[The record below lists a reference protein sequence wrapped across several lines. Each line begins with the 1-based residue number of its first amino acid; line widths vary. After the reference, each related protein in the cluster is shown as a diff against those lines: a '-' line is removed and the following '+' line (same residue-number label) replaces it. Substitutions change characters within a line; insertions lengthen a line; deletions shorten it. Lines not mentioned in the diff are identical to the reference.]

1 MKCLICK
8 KTETVKFLDNYKLE
22 IKEDIKF
29 FNDLKIYN
37 CEDCDFSFVS
47 PIPSEDKLNYFYKHV
62 YRAVGRPPYW
72 MTENYEDLKRY
83 HLEDKNLN
91 YLLYLTTLINLSKIE
106 NLYDFGG
113 GYGDLGFL
121 LKKKFSDLKL
131 FCTENDDNCKKILK
145 ERGYINF
152 ENFKDINTKFDLI
165 VTTHSLE
172 HLTNIDIFS
181 KFNDILNPNGFLF
194 FEVPNCPKE
203 YFQGRPYDSPHLL
216 FFTSKSM
223 HKIAKMHNMEFVN
236 FSYSSYSFDD
246 DHKYQRESQNL
257 YEELNKSKFSSAKIK
272 QMLKKI
278 VPNSLIN
285 LRRNFLEKRDVKNE
299 ERANWFASNTGDNC
313 YIRGILKKKI

>member
-22 IKEDIKF
+22 IREDIKF
-29 FNDLKIYN
+29 FHNLKIYN

-83 HLEDKNLN
+83 SLEDKNLN
-91 YLLYLTTLINLSKIE
+91 YLLYITTLLDLSKVE
-106 NLYDFGG
+106 TVYDFGG

-121 LKKKFSDLKL
+121 LKKKFPKLKL
-131 FCTENDDNCKKILK
+131 FCTENDANSKKVLQ
-145 ERGYINF
+145 ERGYKNF
-152 ENFKDINTKFDLI
+152 ENLEDIDIKFDLI
-165 VTTHSLE
+165 ITTHSLE
-172 HLTNIDIFS
+172 HLTDTNIFS
-181 KFNDILNPNGFLF
+181 KFNEILKPTGFIF

-216 FFTSKSM
+216 FYTSKSM
-223 HKIAKMHNMEFVN
+223 HKIAEIYNMEFFN
-236 FSYSSYSFDD
+236 FSYSSYSFND
-246 DHKYQRESQNL
+246 DHRYQRESQNL
-257 YEELNKSKFSSAKIK
+257 YEELNSSKFSSTKIK
-272 QMLKKI
+272 KMIKKI
-278 VPNSLIN
+278 VPNYLIN
-285 LRRNFLEKRDVKNE
+285 LRRNFLEQKSIKKE
-299 ERANWFASNTGDNC
+299 ERVNMFANNTGDNC